1 MDGERLASFN
11 KFFTGGYDSKK
22 PADHPDNKFFFDHQ
36 DSYASNI
43 LSFVGDM
50 TAPQLATLKT
60 ATITQLNEAMLAIDG
75 NAAGATVTINGRV
88 VNKRL
93 HDALQ
98 TQIHQLNTEKS
109 MASQRT
115 GMNPAV
121 RKMLGVRD

>member
-1 MDGERLASFN
+1 
-11 KFFTGGYDSKK
+11 
-22 PADHPDNKFFFDHQ
+22 
-36 DSYASNI
+36 
-43 LSFVGDM
+43 M

-121 RKMLGVRD
+121 RKMLGIKDPLKQKNMKRGPHLRGPLCIAFMLKYKYGSV